1 MMPMQPQPPHPPQPP
16 QKKGMSG
23 CMIAFIVVSIV
34 GLITALVFGVAIY
47 LVVTSKAGKTAFKVI
62 GESTKI
68 AQKGMTAPGT
78 PELRTLGCETAMVVD
93 LKDMNELMSDLL
105 DAGPDAS
112 RLDGLIVTCDLP
124 SGASPLACDDVAK
137 TYVRAVGGTA
147 SADFVVT
154 VKHHNNS
161 HALCESTYDESGVFV
176 ATGSKLR

>member
-1 MMPMQPQPPHPPQPP
+1 MMPMQPQPPMPP

-34 GLITALVFGVAIY
+34 GLITAIVFGVAIY

-78 PELRTLGCETAMVVD
+78 PELRALGCQTAMVVD
-93 LKDMNELMSDLL
+93 LKDMNELMNDLL
-105 DAGPDAS
+105 DGGPDAS
-112 RLDGLIVTCDLP
+112 HLDGLIVTCDLP
-124 SGASPLACDDVAK
+124 SRAAAIACDDVAK
-137 TYVRAVGGTA
+137 TYVSAVGGTA
-147 SADFVVT
+147 TANFVVT
-154 VKHHNNS
+154 VKHHDNS
-161 HALCESTYDESGVFV
+161 RALCESTYDDTGTFL